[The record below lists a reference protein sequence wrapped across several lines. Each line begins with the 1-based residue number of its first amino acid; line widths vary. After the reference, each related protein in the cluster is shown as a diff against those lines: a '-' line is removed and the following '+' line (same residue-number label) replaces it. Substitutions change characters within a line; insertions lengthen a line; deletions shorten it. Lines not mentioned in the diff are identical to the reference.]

1 MKAVPSFI
9 PPPFKAI
16 VFWLKQ
22 RRGLD
27 LYGGINFTKGFKVGN
42 IEVTPD
48 HVKRLLALIETPT
61 ETPAETPAETPTVRR
76 RRRAVASRDAPTE
89 TPTEE

>member
-16 VFWLKQ
+16 VFWLKN

-27 LYGGINFTKGFKVGN
+27 LYGGINFTAGFKVGN

-61 ETPAETPAETPTVRR
+61 ETPTVQRR
-76 RRRAVASRDAPTE
+76 RRSVASRDAPTE
-89 TPTEE
+89 TPSEE